1 MMADD
6 QQNLELA
13 ADLKAAAS
21 GKMTADALLSALKAA
36 GEATRLRL
44 LALLASG
51 ELNVKDLT
59 RIMGQ
64 SQPRIS
70 RHLKLL
76 TDAGLI
82 ERFREG
88 SWVYFRLAARGAQA
102 SMARAIVESLD
113 ASAPELERDRARAAA
128 VLRERAEAAQDYFKA
143 NAAEW
148 DAIRSLHLAEDQVEA
163 AILDA
168 LGPGPFECLVD
179 LGTGT
184 GRMLELFASRANRAI
199 GVDVNRDMLAY
210 ARAKLEASQLGHCQV
225 RHGDLFGLAFAD
237 GEADAVIL
245 HQVLH
250 YLDDPAAALQEAAR
264 ILMPGGRLLI
274 VDFAP
279 HDLEFLREEHA
290 HRRLGLEAAHV
301 EDWVTGAGLR
311 LKTQRDLEPAQNE
324 GAQKLT
330 VSFWVADKP
339 GAVRA
344 RAAEPAVMEL
354 EGAS

>member
-1 MMADD
+1 
-6 QQNLELA
+6 
-13 ADLKAAAS
+13 
-21 GKMTADALLSALKAA
+21 MTTAELLSALKAA
-36 GEATRLRL
+36 GESTRLRL

-64 SQPRIS
+64 SQPRVS

-76 TDAGLI
+76 ADAGLI

-88 SWVYFRLAARGAQA
+88 SWVFFRLAARGAQA
-102 SMARAIVESLD
+102 DMARAIVASLD
-113 ASAPELERDRARAAA
+113 LTDADLERDRARADA
-128 VLRERAEAAQDYFKA
+128 VLQERAEAAQAYFKA

-148 DAIRSLHLAEDQVEA
+148 DVIRALHLAEDQVEA
-163 AILDA
+163 AALEA

-184 GRMLELFASRANRAI
+184 GRMLELFAPRARRAI

-210 ARAKLEASQLGHCQV
+210 ARAKLESSQLGHCQV
-225 RHGDLFGLAFAD
+225 RHGDLFSLGFAD

-250 YLDDPAAALQEAAR
+250 YLDDPAAALEEAAR

-279 HDLEFLREEHA
+279 HELEFLRDEHA
-290 HRRLGLEAAHV
+290 HRRLGLEPAHV
-301 EDWVTGAGLR
+301 EDWVTNAGLK
-311 LKTQRDLEPAQNE
+311 LKLQRDLQPARNE

-339 GAVRA
+339 GTRRERGAGSVA
-344 RAAEPAVMEL
+344 LQL